1 VWKALKD
8 QGIALEIFDYK
19 LMLRERERMI
29 DTYKITQTPTCILKY
44 SNKYIKKFSDS
55 DEIHNG
61 LLPEL
66 ETIENNSKK

>member
-1 VWKALKD
+1 
-8 QGIALEIFDYK
+8 
-19 LMLRERERMI
+19 MI

-44 SNKYIKKFSDS
+44 SNKYLRKFSDA

-66 ETIENNSKK
+66 EAMETKGKKW